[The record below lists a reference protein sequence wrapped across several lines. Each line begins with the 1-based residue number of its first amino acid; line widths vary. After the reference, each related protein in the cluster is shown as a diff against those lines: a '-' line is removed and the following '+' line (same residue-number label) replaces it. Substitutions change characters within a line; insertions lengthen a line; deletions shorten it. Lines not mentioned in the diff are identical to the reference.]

1 MRALFNLIMK
11 RLQTVVFACLLAH
24 TAQAANILAS
34 ETADHPAIISIKGF
48 LKTEDHAKDLAL
60 FAAYAGYQKNAIVFL
75 DSPGGSVQT
84 AIQIG
89 LVIYN
94 HGFSTAVADSVLC
107 ASGCGLI
114 WLGGK
119 EKFMGKYARIGFHAA
134 ATPKLEIS
142 SSGNAMVGAYLAQI
156 DIKDF
161 GAINFITKAPPTEMT
176 WLTQIEAARFIIPFV
191 KQFSITEPKWAWA
204 QQELDPSK
212 KAAQAIEKETVTTTV
227 GTTGHIIHFVTTIG
241 QDHLPTVLQVK
252 ENIVLRAP
260 PSEDH
265 CVPSGTRACH
275 CRLIDHVMIC
285 NAVPLSVTETIVPPV
300 PQRACRR
307 LDETCD
313 AEPPR
318 VIEQGGHASP
328 GPTPAVQVQSNDLIA
343 QALRRV
349 ENGDVA
355 GAREMLAAAVDDT
368 QGRVAFALAETYDPN
383 MLLAWG
389 TRGVVA
395 DVARARALYRKAL
408 NLGVASAHGR
418 LEALK

>member
-24 TAQAANILAS
+24 TAQAADISIVAQ
-34 ETADHPAIISIKGF
+34 ETPNHPAVILIKGPMK
-48 LKTEDHAKDLAL
+48 LDDHRKDVDL
-60 FAAYAGYQKNAIVFL
+60 FSAYAGYQKNAIVFL
-75 DSPGGSVQT
+75 DSPGGNVQT

-156 DIKDF
+156 GIKDF
-161 GAINFITKAPPTEMT
+161 GSINFITKAPPTEMT

-212 KAAQAIEKETVTTTV
+212 KAARAIEKETVTTTV

-285 NAVPLSVTETIVPPV
+285 NAIPLPVTETIVPPV

-307 LDETCD
+307 LDEACPAD
-313 AEPPR
+313 PPR
-318 VIEQGGHASP
+318 AIEQSP
-328 GPTPAVQVQSNDLIA
+328 GPTPAVQIQSNGLIA
-343 QALRRV
+343 QALRRI

-368 QGRVAFALAETYDPN
+368 QGLFAFALAETYDPK

-389 TRGVVA
+389 TRGAVA

-408 NLGVASAHGR
+408 NLGVASAYER